1 MPQISRREAFDLL
14 EKEARLELVNTE
26 LKLSSLRAEAATI
39 LHQQD
44 KLIATL
50 EIITALRQRKSRTM

>member
-1 MPQISRREAFDLL
+1 MPQISRIEAFDLL